1 LDLEDT
7 MAEKLT
13 SQSVDF
19 PRWYQE
25 VVQRAQLAENSPVRG
40 SMIIRPYG
48 YALWEQ
54 MQSVLDGKFKETG
67 HSNAY
72 FPLLIP
78 ESFLRKEAE
87 HIEGF
92 SPELA
97 VVTHAGGKKL
107 EEPYVIRPTS
117 ETIIWDAFSN
127 WIQSYRDLPLLI
139 NQWAN
144 VVRWEMRPRL
154 FLRTT
159 EFLWQEGHTAHATAE
174 EAHEET
180 IRMLGVY
187 AQFAEEYMAI
197 PVIQGVKTEREK
209 FAGAVKTYSIEA
221 MMGDGKALQAGTSHD
236 LGQNFAKAFDVK
248 YQSAEGTEEYVWAT
262 SWGVSTRLVGA
273 LVMAHGDDQGLV
285 LPPRLAPIQTV
296 IVPIYKGEEQRRVVL
311 EACGRME
318 EALKDSGA
326 RTHLD
331 DRDQFRP
338 GYKFNEWEL
347 KGVPV
352 RIEVGPRDLEKGEV
366 VLAFRHNGEKKSLPV
381 EQVTAQVMS
390 VLEEAQKG
398 LFEKALASREDRT
411 YTVDSYDEFKERI
424 DGGGFF
430 LCHWDGTTETE
441 EKIQNETKATIRNI
455 PLEAPDDPGQ
465 CMVTGNPSARR
476 VIISKGY

>member
-1 LDLEDT
+1 
-7 MAEKLT
+7 
-13 SQSVDF
+13 
-19 PRWYQE
+19 
-25 VVQRAQLAENSPVRG
+25 
-40 SMIIRPYG
+40 
-48 YALWEQ
+48 
-54 MQSVLDGKFKETG
+54 
-67 HSNAY
+67 
-72 FPLLIP
+72 
-78 ESFLRKEAE
+78 
-87 HIEGF
+87 
-92 SPELA
+92 
-97 VVTHAGGKKL
+97 
-107 EEPYVIRPTS
+107 
-117 ETIIWDAFSN
+117 
-127 WIQSYRDLPLLI
+127 
-139 NQWAN
+139 
-144 VVRWEMRPRL
+144 
-154 FLRTT
+154 
-159 EFLWQEGHTAHATAE
+159 
-174 EAHEET
+174 
-180 IRMLGVY
+180 
-187 AQFAEEYMAI
+187 
-197 PVIQGVKTEREK
+197 
-209 FAGAVKTYSIEA
+209 
-221 MMGDGKALQAGTSHD
+221 
-236 LGQNFAKAFDVK
+236 
-248 YQSAEGTEEYVWAT
+248 
-262 SWGVSTRLVGA
+262 
-273 LVMAHGDDQGLV
+273 MAHGDDQGLV

-296 IVPIYKGEEQRRVVL
+296 IVPIYKGEEQRGVVL

-318 EALKDSGA
+318 AALKDSGA

-366 VLAFRHNGEKKSLPV
+366 VLAFRHNGEKKSLPI
-381 EQVTAQVMS
+381 EQVTAQVMN